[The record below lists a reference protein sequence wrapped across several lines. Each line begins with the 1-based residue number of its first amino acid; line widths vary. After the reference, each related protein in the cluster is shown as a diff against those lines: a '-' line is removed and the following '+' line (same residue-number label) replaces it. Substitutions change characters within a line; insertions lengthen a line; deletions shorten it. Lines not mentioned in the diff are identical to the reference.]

1 MAWFAEVQ
9 ISNDISKRNPHL
21 APYERFLKFFNF
33 IFYLNLL
40 YYMVQQLLNFLWLY
54 RPSYN
59 LSSNKTNYKRVC
71 KTTKNSITAEPSYNL
86 SSKKLL
92 SSHWVLWHIVL
103 NQFITLSEVRHC
115 VWPLIFECFIGYG
128 YRVCIYKYFKLQI
141 PIYFL
146 LFLHAWSFDYGPKTV
161 LV

>member
-40 YYMVQQLLNFLWLY
+40 YYMVQQLLNFLWFY
-54 RPSYN
+54 R
-59 LSSNKTNYKRVC
+59 
-71 KTTKNSITAEPSYNL
+71 PSYNL